1 MENQTDEP
9 GIFFKK
15 IPERKECLEDLAGM
29 REPGS
34 LRSILSWCEPSPD
47 LETTR
52 WSRYLGLKWQANA
65 KSKYYKHERK
75 KERKKNKRN
84 EFVLNHKVVLNVKYD
99 CM

>member
-1 MENQTDEP
+1 
-9 GIFFKK
+9 
-15 IPERKECLEDLAGM
+15 M

-75 KERKKNKRN
+75 KEKKKTSEMSLKSKLWIFDDGVDVR
-84 EFVLNHKVVLNVKYD
+84 
-99 CM
+99 